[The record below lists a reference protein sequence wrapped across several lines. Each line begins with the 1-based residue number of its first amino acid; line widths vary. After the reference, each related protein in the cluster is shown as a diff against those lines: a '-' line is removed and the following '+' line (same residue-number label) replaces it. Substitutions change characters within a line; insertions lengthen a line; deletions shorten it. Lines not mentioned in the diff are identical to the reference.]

1 MKEQKKEPKEKLI
14 TAILYA
20 AAAVAFGI
28 LALTE
33 VISQEGIQ
41 SLIHIGLILVF
52 GGLSVENYMKY
63 RKDKDK

>member
-1 MKEQKKEPKEKLI
+1 MKEQKNESKEKLI

-41 SLIHIGLILVF
+41 SLIHIGLIFVF
-52 GGLSVENYMKY
+52 GGLAMENYRKY